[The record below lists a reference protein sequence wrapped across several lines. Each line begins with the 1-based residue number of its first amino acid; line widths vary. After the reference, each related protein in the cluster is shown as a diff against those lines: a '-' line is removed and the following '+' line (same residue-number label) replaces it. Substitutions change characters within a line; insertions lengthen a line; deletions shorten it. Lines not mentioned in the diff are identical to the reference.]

1 MSGTALHARDRGRA
15 RGAGRVGTC
24 PVKKVVL
31 NFRSGFPGLRE
42 GFEALGH
49 EVIEDQW
56 APEAIALEGAALCVA
71 DFVDSSR
78 KLRRTLGLK
87 RRLADARVPFIALN
101 RDAPFNRG
109 VHPTRLVLISW
120 LKPFDGYASH
130 SMQSASRYAARSLYC
145 PNAARESTYRVTAEQ
160 LAAMR
165 DPAGYR
171 WDVSFLGN
179 MDATRYPEHA
189 NRVAFLAALDA
200 MLAPLG
206 IRTLFRDS
214 TGVPEAEQLE
224 IIRASRVNLST
235 IAACDAGSEPSWG
248 LPERCYGVP
257 ACGGFLLSDWRRH
270 APDDFADDERA
281 EYGDLEDCVSKVR
294 HFLARFDEARAI
306 AERAHAR
313 VALDHG
319 YRNRASRL
327 LDFARHA
334 G

>member
-1 MSGTALHARDRGRA
+1 M
-15 RGAGRVGTC
+15 
-24 PVKKVVL
+24 KKVLL
-31 NFRSGFPGLRE
+31 NFRGGFPGLRE
-42 GFEALGH
+42 GFEALGY
-49 EVIEDQW
+49 
-56 APEAIALEGAALCVA
+56 EAIENQWTPDAALIENAELCIA
-71 DFVDSSR
+71 DFVDSAR
-78 KLRRTLGLK
+78 KLGRTLGLK
-87 RRLADARVPFIALN
+87 RRLASAKVPFIALN
-101 RDAPFNRG
+101 RDSPFNRG
-109 VHPTRLVLISW
+109 VHPARLAAISW

-130 SMQSASRYAARSLYC
+130 SMQPARKFAASSLYC
-145 PNAARESTYRVTAEQ
+145 PNAARESTYRATAEQ

-179 MDATRYPEHA
+179 MDAARYREHA
-189 NRVAFLAALDA
+189 QRVAFLKALDSR
-200 MLAPLG
+200 LAPLG

-214 TGVPEAEQLE
+214 VAMPQGEQLE
-224 IIRASRVNLST
+224 IIRASRINLST

-257 ACGGFLLSDWRRH
+257 ACGAFLLSDARRH
-270 APDDFADDERA
+270 ASEDFAIDERA
-281 EYGDLEDCVSKVR
+281 EYRDLDDCVSKIR
-294 HFLARFDEARAI
+294 HFLDHFGEARAI

-334 G
+334 D

>member
-1 MSGTALHARDRGRA
+1 MKT
-15 RGAGRVGTC
+15 
-24 PVKKVVL
+24 VVL
-31 NFRSGFPGLRE
+31 NFRGGFPGLRE

-56 APEAIALEGAALCVA
+56 APEAGALAGTALCVA
-71 DFVDSSR
+71 DFVDCAR
-78 KLRRTLGLK
+78 KLRRTRGLK
-87 RRLADARVPFIALN
+87 ARLAKAGVPFIALN

-109 VHPTRLVLISW
+109 VHATRLVFVSW

-160 LAAMR
+160 LEAMR

-179 MDATRYPEHA
+179 LNAARYREHA
-189 NRVAFLAALDA
+189 RRVAFLAALESK
-200 MLAPLG
+200 LNPLG
-206 IRTLFRDS
+206 IRTFFRDS
-214 TGVPEAEQLE
+214 SAMPEAEQLE

-235 IAACDAGSEPSWG
+235 LAACDAGSESSWG

-257 ACGGFLLSDWRRH
+257 ACGGFLLSDARRH
-270 APDDFADDERA
+270 ASQDFADDERA
-281 EYGDLEDCVSKVR
+281 EYFDFDDCVAKVR
-294 HFLARFDEARAI
+294 HYLGRFGQARAI

-313 VALDHG
+313 VVLDHG
-319 YRNRASRL
+319 YRNRAARL
-327 LDFARHA
+327 IDFARHA

>member
-1 MSGTALHARDRGRA
+1 MT
-15 RGAGRVGTC
+15 RVL
-24 PVKKVVL
+24 L
-31 NFRSGFPGLRE
+31 NFRGGFAGLRE

-49 EVIEDQW
+49 EVLENQW
-56 APEAIALEGAALCVA
+56 LPEAAALEGAALCVA
-71 DFVDSSR
+71 DFVDCAR
-78 KLRRTLGLK
+78 KLRRTRALK
-87 RRLADARVPFIALN
+87 ARLAKARIPFIALN
-101 RDAPFNRG
+101 RDAPFHRG
-109 VHPTRLVLISW
+109 VHPTRLALISW

-130 SMQSASRYAARSLYC
+130 SMQAPGRYAARTLYC
-145 PNAARESTYRVTAEQ
+145 PNAAREARYRVTREA
-160 LAAMR
+160 LVAMR

-200 MLAPLG
+200 KLAPLG
-206 IRTLFRDS
+206 IKTLFRDS

-224 IIRASRVNLST
+224 IIRASRINLST

-257 ACGGFLLSDWRRH
+257 ACGGFLLSDRRRH
-270 APDDFADDERA
+270 APDDFAEDERA

-294 HFLARFDEARAI
+294 HFLDRLGDARAI
-306 AERAHAR
+306 AERSHAR
-313 VALDHG
+313 VAQDHG
-319 YRNRASRL
+319 YRNRAARL